1 MRKED
6 LFKKN
11 HILGIEFDRYLL
23 EYPEVLEQIPEDA
36 GIYFLP
42 EEDPELSQEN
52 FRTAQTQKAK
62 GKKILLVRIGKLSPH
77 RSRLQDVRL
86 ESIPFSTQIFIYSER
101 LKYVDISQTVIANEV
116 KQSHKVLII
125 KRLPRSP
132 AKAGSLAMTKRDYD
146 TASLG

>member
-23 EYPEVLEQIPEDA
+23 EHPEVLEQIPENA
-36 GIYFLP
+36 EVYFLP

-52 FRTAQTQKAK
+52 LRIAEAKKAE
-62 GKKILLVRIGKLSPH
+62 GRKILLVRIGKVSPP

-86 ESIPFSTQIFIYSER
+86 ESTIF
-101 LKYVDISQTVIANEV
+101 
-116 KQSHKVLII
+116 
-125 KRLPRSP
+125 
-132 AKAGSLAMTKRDYD
+132 
-146 TASLG
+146 

>member
-23 EYPEVLEQIPEDA
+23 EHPEFLEEVPENA
-36 GIYFLP
+36 EIFFIP

-52 FRTAQTQKAK
+52 LRIAEAQKAG
-62 GKKILLVRIGKLSPH
+62 GKIVVLVRIGRLSPP

-86 ESIPFSTQIFIYSER
+86 ESISF
-101 LKYVDISQTVIANEV
+101 
-116 KQSHKVLII
+116 
-125 KRLPRSP
+125 
-132 AKAGSLAMTKRDYD
+132 
-146 TASLG
+146 

>member
-23 EYPEVLEQIPEDA
+23 EHPEFLEEVPENA
-36 GIYFLP
+36 EIFFIP

-52 FRTAQTQKAK
+52 LRIAEAQKAK
-62 GKKILLVRIGKLSPH
+62 GKTVVLVKIGRLSPP

-86 ESIPFSTQIFIYSER
+86 ESISF
-101 LKYVDISQTVIANEV
+101 
-116 KQSHKVLII
+116 
-125 KRLPRSP
+125 
-132 AKAGSLAMTKRDYD
+132 
-146 TASLG
+146 